1 MWGTRDSLT
10 RVQALLEEQRELL
23 LSGKLT
29 DLDKTVQSL
38 ASLLDKISISES
50 DPKSADLHRAKQS
63 AERNQRLLANAIR
76 AVKDVTARLQRTQ
89 TAQGG
94 FASYSSLGTA
104 RTVGASH
111 GKLIKKL

>member
-1 MWGTRDSLT
+1 MWRTRDSLT
-10 RVQALLEEQRELL
+10 RVQALLDEQRDLL

-29 DLDKTVQSL
+29 DLDKTVQTL
-38 ASLLDKISISES
+38 VTLLEKIGES
-50 DPKSADLHRAKQS
+50 GPNSAELDRARQS
-63 AERNQRLLANAIR
+63 AERNQRLLVNAIR

-94 FASYSSLGTA
+94 FASYSCLGAA